1 MSRLLLAIPL
11 AAALIAAGCN
21 STVIIYDYSSQ
32 GGGKLPSDTVYV
44 EKPGISTPVPPG
56 GGSEP
61 VPPGGGGSEP
71 VPPGGGTTPVPPDT
85 SGQGHEIEHPG
96 RWSSIQP
103 LYPGTARLETV
114 VSQIDGLIIYR
125 VIGNTINGRSRA
137 VDLNPEVWKHTD
149 SDQRERY
156 LDVAFDSRLT
166 WLETLSTGEVFRINA
181 GGDQVAAWTLD
192 DAVEVLP
199 EPLENGM
206 YRVTIRFPATLEL
219 LRILATTEDV
229 TTVLTEGTARL
240 QGVFSADNTLN
251 FNTFYEVYVVGDGTK
266 TSIPEGLLP
275 GAPAVTEDWSVLR
288 N

>member
-44 EKPGISTPVPPG
+44 EKPGISTPVPP
-56 GGSEP
+56 
-61 VPPGGGGSEP
+61 GGGSEP

-206 YRVTIRFPATLEL
+206 YRVTMRFPATLEL

-275 GAPAVTEDWSVLR
+275 GAPAVTEDGSVLR